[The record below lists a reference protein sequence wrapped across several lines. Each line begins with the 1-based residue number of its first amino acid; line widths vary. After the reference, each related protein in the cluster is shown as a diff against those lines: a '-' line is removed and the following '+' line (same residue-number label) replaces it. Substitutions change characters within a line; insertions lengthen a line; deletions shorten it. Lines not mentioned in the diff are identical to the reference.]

1 MLYWNNLMMLVA
13 TSANAEGGLGM
24 TLLCCIGFEPIEWNC
39 GGGCDCRNNSCLLL
53 LHLDSTV
60 AAIDLNA

>member
-1 MLYWNNLMMLVA
+1 
-13 TSANAEGGLGM
+13 M
-24 TLLCCIGFEPIEWNC
+24 TLLCCIGLEPIEWNY
-39 GGGCDCRNNSCLLL
+39 GGGCDCRKNSCRLL